1 MLKAC
6 PRCQELVLDTIGECC
21 KCQKR
26 FAPDR
31 LPPLTRTEASKILMD
46 RQKEKAV
53 LLAAN
58 PAAARPRFGWL
69 RYPLRLVGWLTGLV
83 ASFLLLHLLVMD
95 PTSDPKLT
103 AAVGGLTLV
112 VGLVASA
119 ALARSRPTLARGTGR
134 LAEVERAIGL
144 LEDEIGKLKA
154 AK

>member
-1 MLKAC
+1 M
-6 PRCQELVLDTIGECC
+6 LDTIGECC

-31 LPPLTRTEASKILMD
+31 LPPLTRTEASKLLMD
-46 RQKEKAV
+46 RQKEKAT

-58 PAAARPRFGWL
+58 PAAAKPRFGWL
-69 RYPLRLVGWLTGLV
+69 RYPLKLFGWLMGAI
-83 ASFLLLHLLVMD
+83 ASFFLLHLVVMD
-95 PTSDPKLT
+95 PASQPKFT

-112 VGLVASA
+112 SGLLASA
-119 ALARSRPTLARGTGR
+119 ALARARPSLGQGTGR

-144 LEDEIGKLKA
+144 LEDEIGRLKS